1 MPIDQVFVA
10 ELNMYIKYLSNDLK
24 NISEKV
30 TQIEI
35 KRLSGFAKNLRE
47 GD

>member
-1 MPIDQVFVA
+1 MIDHIYGRINLIKDANRPSFFVA

-30 TQIEI
+30 T
-35 KRLSGFAKNLRE
+35 KLK
-47 GD
+47 